1 MPASDPRLDQLQGW
15 LAGLAAPLGL
25 RVSTLAPASADA
37 SARRYFR
44 LDCEPAALGQA
55 QLQPAPRA
63 GLQPLQPGS
72 PTDLQAESQPD
83 ATAGSSGNKGAK
95 KTVIAVDAPPPE
107 KCREFVQI
115 AGLLAQAGVHAPEV
129 LASDFEQGFMLVTDL
144 GRTAYID
151 VLDSARPAEAVP
163 LLRDA
168 LGTLIRWQ
176 ASSRPG
182 VLPLFDDAFLQREM
196 NLFPEWYLERHLG
209 RSEAQLSA
217 DRATLAPVF
226 RALADSAL
234 AQPQCFMLRD
244 FMPRNLMVCTPNPGV
259 LDFQDAVE
267 GPIAY
272 DVASLLRDA
281 FISWDEE
288 IELDCFVW
296 YWEQAKKAGLPV
308 RDDFGEFYRELEWIG
323 LQRHIKVLGLF
334 ARLAYRD
341 GKPRYLDDLP
351 RFLAYARK
359 VALRYRPLAPL
370 ARLFD
375 QLEDQAPTVGY
386 TF

>member
-1 MPASDPRLDQLQGW
+1 MPAHDPRLDQLREW
-15 LAGLAAPLGL
+15 LAGLAAPRGL

-44 LDCEPAALGQA
+44 LDCEV
-55 QLQPAPRA
+55 
-63 GLQPLQPGS
+63 QPGS
-72 PTDLQAESQPD
+72 PPGH
-83 ATAGSSGNKGAK
+83 AGSEEGRQ
-95 KTVIAVDAPPPE
+95 TVIAVDAPPPE
-107 KCREFVQI
+107 KCREFAQI
-115 AGLLAQAGVHAPEV
+115 AGLLSEADVHAPEV
-129 LASDFEQGFMLVTDL
+129 LACDLEQGFMLVTDL

-151 VLDSARPAEAVP
+151 VLDPARPDAARP
-163 LLRDA
+163 LMRDA
-168 LGTLIRWQ
+168 LASLIRWQ

-182 VLPLFDDAFLQREM
+182 VLPPFDDAFLQREM

-209 RSEAQLSA
+209 RDAAQLNA
-217 DRATLAPVF
+217 DRAMLAPVF
-226 RALADSAL
+226 RTLADSAL

-244 FMPRNLMVCTPNPGV
+244 FMPRNLMVCTRNPGV

-288 IELDCFVW
+288 FELDCFVW
-296 YWEQAKKAGLPV
+296 YWEHAKKAGLPV

-341 GKPRYLDDLP
+341 GKPRYLEDLP
-351 RFLAYARK
+351 RFFAYARK

-370 ARLFD
+370 ARLLD
-375 QLEDQAPTVGY
+375 AIEGQAPVVGY

>member
-1 MPASDPRLDQLQGW
+1 MLASDPRLDQLRTW
-15 LAGLAAPLGL
+15 LAGLAAPHGL
-25 RVSTLAPASADA
+25 RVSTLVTASADA

-44 LDCEPAALGQA
+44 LECEPDPASAGNETAA
-55 QLQPAPRA
+55 R
-63 GLQPLQPGS
+63 
-72 PTDLQAESQPD
+72 
-83 ATAGSSGNKGAK
+83 
-95 KTVIAVDAPPPE
+95 TVIAVDAPPPE

-115 AGLLAQAGVHAPEV
+115 AALLAAAGVHAPAV
-129 LASDFEQGFMLVTDL
+129 LAHDFEQGFMLVTDL

-151 VLDSARPAEAVP
+151 VLDPTRPAEAVP

-168 LGTLIRWQ
+168 LGALIRWQ
-176 ASSRPG
+176 SASRPD
-182 VLPLFDDAFLQREM
+182 VLPKFDDAFLQREM

-209 RSEAQLSA
+209 RSEVQLGA

-226 RALADSAL
+226 RLLADSAL
-234 AQPQCFMLRD
+234 AQPQIYMLRD

-259 LDFQDAVE
+259 IDFQDAVE

-296 YWEQAKKAGLPV
+296 YWEQARKAGLPV
-308 RDDFGEFYRELEWIG
+308 RDDFAEFFRELEWIG

-334 ARLAYRD
+334 ARLTYRD
-341 GKPRYLDDLP
+341 GKPRYLDDIP
-351 RFLAYARK
+351 RFLGYARK
-359 VALRYRPLAPL
+359 VAGRYRPLAPL
-370 ARLFD
+370 ARLLD
-375 QLEDQAPTVGY
+375 QLEGETPTVGY